1 MSFEL
6 ANLVETR
13 TRFTPRPTLALPCE
27 QMAMCQ
33 ICRRTL
39 LAGERYRT
47 WRWARRDQTV
57 CVVCEPV
64 ANKAGAVRVVDAYE
78 RVQAGGLSQHVRRVA

>member
-1 MSFEL
+1 
-6 ANLVETR
+6 
-13 TRFTPRPTLALPCE
+13 
-27 QMAMCQ
+27 MAMCQ

-57 CVVCEPV
+57 CVVCEP
-64 ANKAGAVRVVDAYE
+64 AAQDAGAVRVVDGWE

>member
-1 MSFEL
+1 
-6 ANLVETR
+6 
-13 TRFTPRPTLALPCE
+13 
-27 QMAMCQ
+27 MAMCQ

-47 WRWARRDQTV
+47 GRWARRDQTV

-64 ANKAGAVRVVDAYE
+64 ARDGGAVRVVDTYE
-78 RVQAGGLSQHVRRVA
+78 RVQAGGLSRHVRRVA